1 LSVQKAGL
9 PLFVGQNAIAMKYT
23 VYRTIQIDGT
33 DGIDFQKLGNHW
45 TFDEVVAQDLPKKLG
60 YDEDKCYTL
69 IAQVDDSQI
78 DWAQSTAQYKYH
90 PEEIEA
96 FVESKNVTVKVVDQ
110 DFDTVIEW
118 TESATGYEIT
128 NEDSES
134 MGNRNEVTEEEINHY
149 QKFVEEID

>member
-1 LSVQKAGL
+1 
-9 PLFVGQNAIAMKYT
+9 MKYT

-60 YDEDKCYTL
+60 YTEDKCYTL

-78 DWAQSTAQYKYH
+78 NWAQSTAQYKYH

>member
-1 LSVQKAGL
+1 
-9 PLFVGQNAIAMKYT
+9 MKYT

-33 DGIDFQKLGNHW
+33 NGIDLQNIGNHW
-45 TFDEVVAQDLPKKLG
+45 TFDEVVAQDLPEKLG

-78 DWAQSTAQYKYH
+78 NWAQSTAQYKYH

-96 FVESKNVTVKVVDQ
+96 FLVSNDVNVKVVDQ

-118 TESATGYEIT
+118 AKGATGYEIT
-128 NEDSES
+128 NGDSES
-134 MGNRNEVTEEEINHY
+134 MGDPNEVTEEEISQY